1 MRNLG
6 NRTLILI
13 RCLILTD
20 SCYQVVKYKKV
31 EFDSLKKEKNM
42 ILDKVNTPDDV
53 KKLSIREMNSLA
65 DEMRELII
73 KKLILLVGT
82 WDLI

>member
-1 MRNLG
+1 M
-6 NRTLILI
+6 
-13 RCLILTD
+13 TD

>member
-1 MRNLG
+1 
-6 NRTLILI
+6 
-13 RCLILTD
+13 
-20 SCYQVVKYKKV
+20 
-31 EFDSLKKEKNM
+31 M

-73 KKLILLVGT
+73 KKS
-82 WDLI
+82 